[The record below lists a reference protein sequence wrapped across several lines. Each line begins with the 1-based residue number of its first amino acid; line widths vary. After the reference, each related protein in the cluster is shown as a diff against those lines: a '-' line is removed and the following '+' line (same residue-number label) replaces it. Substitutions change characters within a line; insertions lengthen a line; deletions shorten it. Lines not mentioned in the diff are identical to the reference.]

1 MAKEETKNIITKETI
16 EKELKALNKADIR
29 STMVYIAAMTVFF
42 VPLSIIPIYLFFSVP
57 RKTIL
62 LGIGCFLGSF
72 VLLLPVL
79 INLFFLA
86 KVINEARLLKQGDW
100 FVDIDQVRYKTQ
112 EIKYRHTSNVLYFY
126 RYERVASGGV
136 NFQLASQD
144 DRFYLVIYKKKKP
157 CVVLHYSQKAYEY
170 HESLRGN

>member
-86 KVINEARLLKQGDW
+86 KVINEARLLKQGEW
-100 FVDIDQVRYKTQ
+100 FVDIDQVRY
-112 EIKYRHTSNVLYFY
+112 
-126 RYERVASGGV
+126 
-136 NFQLASQD
+136 
-144 DRFYLVIYKKKKP
+144 
-157 CVVLHYSQKAYEY
+157 
-170 HESLRGN
+170 